1 MLNRADLNLSRNRK
15 CLFFLEC
22 PTCASGSVVSGAD
35 GNAFNFIVVGA
46 VQAEPFMHVVW
57 VDACVFGFE
66 FLAAHR
72 RTMMH
77 GAQGDAFDVS
87 AVFKVCAVSATF
99 YLRFSSPPFTS
110 VLAKA
115 RWAP

>member
-1 MLNRADLNLSRNRK
+1 M
-15 CLFFLEC
+15 
-22 PTCASGSVVSGAD
+22 VSGAD
-35 GNAFNFIVVGA
+35 RNALHLVVVGA

-77 GAQGDAFDVS
+77 SAQRNALDVS
-87 AVFKVCAVSATF
+87 AVFKVCAVSATLYF
-99 YLRFSSPPFTS
+99 RFSSPPFYFGVSEGSMGSMT
-110 VLAKA
+110 
-115 RWAP
+115 